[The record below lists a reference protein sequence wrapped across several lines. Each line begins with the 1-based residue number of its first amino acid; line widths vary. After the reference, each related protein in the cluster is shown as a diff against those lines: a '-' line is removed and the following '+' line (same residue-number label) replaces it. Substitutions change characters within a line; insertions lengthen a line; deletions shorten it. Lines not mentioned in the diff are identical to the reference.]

1 MSFPYQQPISFVEQI
16 NKRFDDLTRRLYSLE
31 RDGIPAA
38 ATDSSLDSS
47 SSSSGVSTNAQS
59 IALLQTS
66 VGGLQQ
72 QVGGLIAQLP
82 NSQAVTNIT
91 ALHSIVETKEDV
103 SKHMTQA
110 VFQFWNNESD

>member
-38 ATDSSLDSS
+38 AITDPSSDSGS
-47 SSSSGVSTNAQS
+47 NSSGVSTNAQS

-72 QVGGLIAQLP
+72 QMGGLI
-82 NSQAVTNIT
+82 S
-91 ALHSIVETKEDV
+91 
-103 SKHMTQA
+103 
-110 VFQFWNNESD
+110 